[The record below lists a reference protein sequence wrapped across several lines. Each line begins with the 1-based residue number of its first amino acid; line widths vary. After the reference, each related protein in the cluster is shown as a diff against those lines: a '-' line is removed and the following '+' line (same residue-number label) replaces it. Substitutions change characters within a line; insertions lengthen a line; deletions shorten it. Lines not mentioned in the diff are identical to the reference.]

1 MEFLHTWK
9 QKGTPE
15 LHATE
20 LPPIFIDPTWAFAE
34 ILGDLLDRHNTMIV
48 LAVNG
53 TFKHGC
59 PCTNIKW
66 LRALADFGWGTPMGK
81 SKMARNGRCDS

>member
-20 LPPIFIDPTWAFAE
+20 LPPIFINPTWALAE
-34 ILGDLLDRHNTMIV
+34 ILGDLLDGHY
-48 LAVNG
+48 AVVRRGVN
-53 TFKHGC
+53 HGC
-59 PCTNIKW
+59 SLSIPTS
-66 LRALADFGWGTPMGK
+66 LRPRFVAIGI
-81 SKMARNGRCDS
+81 SKMRAKNEDTAVI